1 MRGRF
6 STVTIDT
13 EFPNITRMIH
23 KSEYIFGLRAVIEAI
38 EAGKEIDKVLIRKDL
53 AGGDLSRELMDKIK
67 EHGVVTQRVPL
78 EKLNRITMKNHQGV
92 IALLSMVSYHS
103 LGQMVP
109 TLYEDG
115 SLPFILLLDGITDN
129 RNFGAI
135 ARTAECAGVDA
146 IVIPERHSVT
156 VNADAVKTSAG
167 ALLHIPV
174 CRERSV
180 ASAIRFLKE
189 SGLTVVG
196 ATEKGG
202 ESYTAADF
210 TGPVAI
216 VMGAE
221 DTGISPEVLRLCD
234 HLAAIPVIGS
244 IGSLNVSVAAGV
256 MMYEAVR
263 QRLQAGMTCD

>member
-1 MRGRF
+1 
-6 STVTIDT
+6 
-13 EFPNITRMIH
+13 MIH

-174 CRERSV
+174 CREHSV